1 MRYFVLSLA
10 MLASVSGPSAAS
22 GAAGTVPDG
31 NGWQAESLIVGRGST
46 LTIAGGYTPTMPRHS
61 GVSHITIQ
69 RANGST
75 SACSGALLA
84 DRIHVLT
91 AAHCLSTGPG
101 SAAPSR
107 TTVRFSANVHAD
119 SDVSRFTTDGSNRAL
134 IMASSS
140 FVHPNYTGQV
150 VDQND
155 IAVLRLSKAAPSWVQ
170 TYDLATDVS
179 LTGRGFEVA
188 GYGMR
193 STVGGA
199 VGSNTGSGLL
209 RVGQNDFDFRLGDP
223 SFGGL
228 FTRLFGTAPNSFN
241 WLSDFDSGLAANDA
255 SCIVA
260 GVCGLG
266 RGNREAAV
274 APGDSGGPAFVDG
287 RLAALTSFGLS
298 FGRAN
303 GDVDTRLNSSF
314 GEFSGFVP
322 VSIHSRFLSAI
333 TGLRF
338 AAPVAPQALNNGFQS
353 VQIGFLA
360 RAANLAVPEPD
371 SWLMLILG
379 FGLTGA
385 ALRRQRQTRRLS
397 PA

>member
-1 MRYFVLSLA
+1 MRSLA
-10 MLASVSGPSAAS
+10 LVIVILASSSGASATNSASGTLPDGSSWQVDSLIVGKGSTNASVSGYA
-22 GAAGTVPDG
+22 
-31 NGWQAESLIVGRGST
+31 
-46 LTIAGGYTPTMPRHS
+46 PTMPRHG
-61 GVSHITIQ
+61 GVSHLTIQ
-69 RANGST
+69 AANGITST
-75 SACSGALLA
+75 CSGALMA
-84 DRIHVLT
+84 DRIHVVT
-91 AAHCLSTGPG
+91 AAHCLSKGPG
-101 SAAPSR
+101 TAAPLK
-107 TTVRFSANVHAD
+107 TTVRFSAGSPDA
-119 SDVSRFTTDGSNRAL
+119 DVSQFTTEGSNRTL
-134 IMASSS
+134 ISASSS

-170 TYDLATDVS
+170 TYDLATDVA
-179 LTGRGFEVA
+179 LGGQGFEVA
-188 GYGMR
+188 GYGLR
-193 STVGGA
+193 STIGGA
-199 VGSNTGSGLL
+199 VGSNFAGGKL

-228 FTRLFGTAPNSFN
+228 FTRLFGTAPNGFN
-241 WLSDFDSGLAANDA
+241 WLADFDSGLSANDA
-255 SCIVA
+255 SCIIA

-266 RGNREAAV
+266 RGSREAAV
-274 APGDSGGPAFVDG
+274 APGDSGGPAFVAG

-303 GDVDTRLNSSF
+303 GDVDAKLNSSF

-322 VSIHSRFLSAI
+322 VSIHSRFLTAV

-338 AAPVAPQALNNGFQS
+338 AAPAAPQSLNNGFQS
-353 VQIGFLA
+353 VPVGFLA
-360 RAANLAVPEPD
+360 RAAGLSVPEPD

-385 ALRRQRQTRRLS
+385 VRRRQRQSGHIS